1 MRWLL
6 GVIAAGA
13 MAGPMLAADQKLGL
27 PVGVAIVSPDVKVIY
42 APAKGGG
49 IEALDL
55 ATGKVIWTNKDA
67 HKLAGVTDKFVFTWT
82 GDDKKAHVF
91 RVLAVDAATG
101 KTIGRSDPI
110 TLPEWASTQKT
121 WGRTFRIAAKADG
134 DGALVYWHAGAFYA
148 GGARPSPE
156 IEAAARK
163 NEFGVTK
170 IDFKT
175 GKTTLTNA
183 KPKDEDFQYGPG
195 AFHDKIHDYEFV
207 LNEEIPGFRPGVG
220 GMMTKVTLIVRK
232 NDQDLWKR
240 ELAGNPFSPPPP

>member
-1 MRWLL
+1 MRWRL
-6 GVIAAGA
+6 GVIAAWV
-13 MAGPMLAADQKLGL
+13 MAGPLLAADPKPGW
-27 PVGVAIVSPDVKVIY
+27 PVGVAMVSPDVKVIY
-42 APAKGGG
+42 APAKAGG

-67 HKLAGVTDKFVFTWT
+67 NKLAGVTDKFVFTWI

-101 KTIGRSDPI
+101 KTIGKSDPI

-121 WGRTFRIAAKADG
+121 WGRTFRIAAKADS

-175 GKTTLTNA
+175 GKTTLTEA
-183 KPKDEDFQYGPG
+183 KPKDEDFEYGPG
-195 AFHDKIHDYEFV
+195 SFRDKIHDYEFV
-207 LNEEIPGFRPGVG
+207 LNEEIPGFRPGA